1 MTIFRH
7 PIPTATAN
15 QHRMQVFQPTRRPGP
30 VNEIIT
36 TSWGKIRVKG
46 KLGQSHADVLDAIC
60 YCAEAKGDL
69 DGDRIKLLVDP
80 AQVRRRCALGG
91 EQFKKICDDLMSALI
106 EVYEPTKLACVGH
119 LIDHIDTAV
128 RSDGTAITRLNPLGG
143 DRPLWRIELGKALC
157 KLIKHDV
164 WLSYDPEPV
173 VKLQNG
179 ISQAVA
185 RHVISHKQAPVGGW
199 KIDALIQAV
208 AGDVSKSKL
217 RDKRRELRQDVV
229 GLRGMGIAIDQD
241 RVIRG
246 GI

>member
-1 MTIFRH
+1 MTTFRH

-30 VNEIIT
+30 VNETIT
-36 TSWGKIRVKG
+36 TSWGNIRVKG

-60 YCAEAKGDL
+60 FCAEGRGDL

-91 EQFKKICDDLMSALI
+91 EQFRKICDDLLSALI
-106 EVYEPTKLACVGH
+106 EIYEPAKLACVGH

-128 RSDGTAITRLNPLGG
+128 RSDGTAVTRLNPLGG

-164 WLSYDPEPV
+164 WLNYDPEPV

-185 RHVISHKQAPVGGW
+185 RHILSHKQAPAGGW
-199 KIDALIQAV
+199 KIDTLIAAV
-208 AGDVSKSKL
+208 AGNLSDSNM
-217 RDKRRELRQDVV
+217 RNRRRELRSDGVKLQEI
-229 GLRGMGIAIDQD
+229 GIVLDQD
-241 RVIRG
+241 RIRQ
-246 GI
+246 ITT